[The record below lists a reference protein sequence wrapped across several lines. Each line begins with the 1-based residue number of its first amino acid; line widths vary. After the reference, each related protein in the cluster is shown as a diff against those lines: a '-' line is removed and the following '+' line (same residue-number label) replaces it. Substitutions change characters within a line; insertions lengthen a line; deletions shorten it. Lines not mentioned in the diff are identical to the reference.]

1 MDGSWPRSDSKKI
14 KCISVYN
21 SFNMTVL
28 LSECLSDR
36 EPSLY
41 FVQNMLSKIMKTG
54 NHKKMIVKQAMK
66 MVIVIVKN
74 TRYITKS

>member
-1 MDGSWPRSDSKKI
+1 M
-14 KCISVYN
+14 YN

-74 TRYITKS
+74 TRYIAES

>member
-1 MDGSWPRSDSKKI
+1 M

>member
-1 MDGSWPRSDSKKI
+1 
-14 KCISVYN
+14 
-21 SFNMTVL
+21 MTVL

-41 FVQNMLSKIMKTG
+41 FVQNMLLKIMKTG
-54 NHKKMIVKQAMK
+54 NHKKMIVKQAIK

-74 TRYITKS
+74 TRYITES

>member
-1 MDGSWPRSDSKKI
+1 
-14 KCISVYN
+14 
-21 SFNMTVL
+21 MTVL
-28 LSECLSDR
+28 LSECLSDK

-74 TRYITKS
+74 TRYIAES

>member
-1 MDGSWPRSDSKKI
+1 
-14 KCISVYN
+14 
-21 SFNMTVL
+21 MTVL

-74 TRYITKS
+74 TQLVLPF

>member
-1 MDGSWPRSDSKKI
+1 
-14 KCISVYN
+14 
-21 SFNMTVL
+21 MTVL

-41 FVQNMLSKIMKTG
+41 FVQNMLSKIIKTG

-66 MVIVIVKN
+66 MVIVIVEN
-74 TRYITKS
+74 TRYITES

>member
-1 MDGSWPRSDSKKI
+1 MA
-14 KCISVYN
+14 
-21 SFNMTVL
+21 VL

-66 MVIVIVKN
+66 MVIVIVEN
-74 TRYITKS
+74 TRYITES

>member
-1 MDGSWPRSDSKKI
+1 MDGSWPRSDYKKI

>member
-1 MDGSWPRSDSKKI
+1 
-14 KCISVYN
+14 
-21 SFNMTVL
+21 MTVL

-66 MVIVIVKN
+66 MVIVIVEN
-74 TRYITKS
+74 TRYITES

>member
-1 MDGSWPRSDSKKI
+1 
-14 KCISVYN
+14 
-21 SFNMTVL
+21 MTVL

-66 MVIVIVKN
+66 MVIVVVEN
-74 TRYITKS
+74 TRYITES

>member
-1 MDGSWPRSDSKKI
+1 
-14 KCISVYN
+14 
-21 SFNMTVL
+21 MTVL

-36 EPSLY
+36 ESSLY

>member
-1 MDGSWPRSDSKKI
+1 
-14 KCISVYN
+14 
-21 SFNMTVL
+21 MTVL
-28 LSECLSDR
+28 LLECLSDR

-41 FVQNMLSKIMKTG
+41 FVQNMLSKIIKTG

-74 TRYITKS
+74 TRYITES

>member
-41 FVQNMLSKIMKTG
+41 FVQNMLLKIMKTG

>member
-1 MDGSWPRSDSKKI
+1 
-14 KCISVYN
+14 
-21 SFNMTVL
+21 MTVL

-41 FVQNMLSKIMKTG
+41 FVQNMLLKIMKTG
-54 NHKKMIVKQAMK
+54 NHKKMIVKQVMK

-74 TRYITKS
+74 TRYITES

>member
-1 MDGSWPRSDSKKI
+1 
-14 KCISVYN
+14 
-21 SFNMTVL
+21 MTVL

-54 NHKKMIVKQAMK
+54 NHKKKIVKQAMK
-66 MVIVIVKN
+66 MVIVIVEN
-74 TRYITKS
+74 TRYITES

>member
-1 MDGSWPRSDSKKI
+1 
-14 KCISVYN
+14 
-21 SFNMTVL
+21 MTVL

-41 FVQNMLSKIMKTG
+41 FVHNLLSKIMKTG

-66 MVIVIVKN
+66 MVIVIVEN
-74 TRYITKS
+74 TRYITES

>member
-1 MDGSWPRSDSKKI
+1 
-14 KCISVYN
+14 
-21 SFNMTVL
+21 MTVL

-41 FVQNMLSKIMKTG
+41 FGQNMLSKIMKTG

-66 MVIVIVKN
+66 MVIVIVEN
-74 TRYITKS
+74 TRYITES

>member
-1 MDGSWPRSDSKKI
+1 
-14 KCISVYN
+14 
-21 SFNMTVL
+21 MTVL
-28 LSECLSDR
+28 LSECLFDR